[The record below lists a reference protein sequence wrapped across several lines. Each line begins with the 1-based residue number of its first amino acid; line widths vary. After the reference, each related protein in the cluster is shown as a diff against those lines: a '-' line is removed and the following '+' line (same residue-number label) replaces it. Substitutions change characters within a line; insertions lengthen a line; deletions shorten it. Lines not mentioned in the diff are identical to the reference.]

1 MLRRKGPT
9 SSPTRSGVDV
19 SLPTSN
25 GGGRSVQVDYEVDDM
40 KGHPSTTSPRIPMQ
54 TLISHGI
61 VAIVVFMFSS
71 SSPCMDRGVFRTT
84 ASSAYLPKYN
94 NNNHNCPTTILEYLD
109 WFGDQLPNERKK
121 TPLKRVQPAD
131 TRIPPEKMTPV
142 PSKYRK
148 TFYYDGEEISQPVA
162 RAFRSRGWQRVDST
176 INAHMIYTYSN
187 NPDWATTLK
196 PWQRFNFIPG
206 YRKWN
211 KKDTFAY
218 YYKQWEAKH
227 NDRPPSVYVPETY
240 LLTDSTE
247 EILAFAKVLKTGGSK
262 YPWVHKQAN
271 VNQGRGITILA
282 PESDQLLALPEK
294 YLREKQLKEKYLK
307 EPHAESTGDDDD
319 DDVDYEDDVI
329 IQRYICNEMTWNR
342 RKFDVRMFWLV
353 ASLDPLI
360 ILYHDGYVRIGNSE
374 YSEEDFSDTTAHLT
388 THTGLGTEG
397 KATMMEFEQA
407 LDDLY
412 SRMGNN
418 NNNQRPHLAA
428 GTPIA
433 HVRNQFKHALGE
445 MTEVFLKESFNKPDF
460 KEITSENGFNFYC
473 ADYILDNDLDVFFI
487 EPQNGCGLDEDYY
500 FRLEMHG
507 SLFNGMVDILEE
519 VGRKQEAGLPV
530 MPLEKSGNWEVIYAD
545 GLVYQYDGYK
555 RSKNKASC
563 STTK

>member
-1 MLRRKGPT
+1 MLRRKGPI
-9 SSPTRSGVDV
+9 SSPTRSGFDV
-19 SLPTSN
+19 SLLPTSN
-25 GGGRSVQVDYEVDDM
+25 GGAGRSLQADDDDEDDGM
-40 KGHPSTTSPRIPMQ
+40 KGHPLISTSPRISMQ

-84 ASSAYLPKYN
+84 VSAYLPQT
-94 NNNHNCPTTILEYLD
+94 NNNHDCPTTILEYLD
-109 WFGDQLPNERKK
+109 WFGDRLPNERKK
-121 TPLKRVQPAD
+121 TPLKRVQPA
-131 TRIPPEKMTPV
+131 TRTPPKIMTPV

-176 INAHMIYTYSN
+176 KNAHMIYTYSN

-240 LLTDSTE
+240 LLTDSKE

-294 YLREKQLKEKYLK
+294 YLKEIQK
-307 EPHAESTGDDDD
+307 STDDD
-319 DDVDYEDDVI
+319 DDVI
-329 IQRYICNEMTWNR
+329 IQRYVCNEMTWNR

-418 NNNQRPHLAA
+418 DNNNKRPHLAA

-460 KEITSENGFNFYC
+460 LEITSENGFNFYC
-473 ADYILDNDLDVFFI
+473 ADYILDNDMDVFFI